1 MLKSMTGFGRGFC
14 RGDGREITIE
24 LRSVNHKYLDLSFRM
39 PRSLSFAEDVIRD
52 VLSKELARGHVD
64 VVVTYRNTRD
74 DSNTVSV
81 NEGLITNYLALAKEV
96 EVKYDVRNDMSVSR
110 LFKMPEVVTVVENA
124 DDEDA
129 VKALVREAT
138 TGAVHELISMREKEG
153 EKLKADFKVK
163 LDELTRIRE
172 ELLKL
177 APSAAEENA
186 KKLTARI
193 EKIMS
198 DGVPVDESRLATEIA
213 VMADK
218 ICVDEELVRIG
229 THIENM
235 RAMLESSAPIGR
247 KADFLIQ
254 ELNREFNT
262 TGSKSSDSRITEL
275 VIAGKAEIEKMRE
288 QIQNIE

>member
-14 RGDGREITIE
+14 RDDGREITIE

-39 PRSLSFAEDVIRD
+39 PRALSFAEDVIRNI
-52 VLSKELARGHVD
+52 LSQYLARGHID

-74 DSNTVSV
+74 DLNTVSV
-81 NEGLITNYLALAKEV
+81 NEGLITNYLALAKEA

-129 VKALVREAT
+129 VKALVSEAT
-138 TGAVHELISMREKEG
+138 GSAVRELVSMREREG
-153 EKLKADFKVK
+153 ERLKADLEVK
-163 LDELTRIRE
+163 LTELTRIRE
-172 ELLKL
+172 KLLKL

-186 KKLTARI
+186 RKLTARI
-193 EKIMS
+193 EKLIPE
-198 DGVPVDESRLATEIA
+198 GVPLDESRLATEIA

-218 ICVDEELVRIG
+218 MCVDEELVRIG

-235 RAMLESSAPIGR
+235 RAMLKADAPIGR

-275 VIAGKAEIEKMRE
+275 VIAGKAEIEKLRE